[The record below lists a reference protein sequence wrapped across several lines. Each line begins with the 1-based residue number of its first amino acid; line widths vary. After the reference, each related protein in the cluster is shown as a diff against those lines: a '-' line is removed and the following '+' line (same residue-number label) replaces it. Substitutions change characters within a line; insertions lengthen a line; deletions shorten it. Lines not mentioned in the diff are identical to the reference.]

1 MAHHDEKKP
10 AKHGL
15 DLTTRQWISLVL
27 AIVLALFFVLNLQKV
42 EVDLIVATV
51 ELPLVIA
58 LGIAALL
65 GMLLAWAL
73 RRRRA
78 GSSSR

>member
-1 MAHHDEKKP
+1 MAHSSDQKP
-10 AKHGL
+10 PKHGL
-15 DLTTRQWISLVL
+15 TLTTRQWISLVI
-27 AIVLALFFVLNLQKV
+27 AIVLVVFFVLNLQKV

-65 GMLLAWAL
+65 GLLLAFAL
-73 RRRRA
+73 RHRR
-78 GSSSR
+78 SDS

>member
-1 MAHHDEKKP
+1 MAHSSDQKP
-10 AKHGL
+10 PKHGL
-15 DLTTRQWISLVL
+15 TLTTRQWISLVI
-27 AIVLALFFVLNLQKV
+27 AIVLAVFFVLNLQKV

-65 GMLLAWAL
+65 GLLLAFAL
-73 RRRRA
+73 RHRR
-78 GSSSR
+78 SDS